1 MKYLKVIAF
10 THKQIELKELGK
22 LVICEENLNAKLQ
35 KVKTQ
40 FDIPEIFYLATCN
53 RVEFVMATSRVI
65 DTEFAEHFISAL
77 DIDICPEHM
86 GIFLSGASI
95 YEDYEALNHLL
106 RTSCS
111 LESLVVGEKEILPQM
126 RKAYECCREAGLTG
140 DYLRMVMSTVVKT
153 AKEVYTHTN
162 ISKNP
167 ISVVSLAYRKLKDLK
182 QCSNARVLIIGA
194 GETNRNI
201 SKYLQKHK
209 FTNFAVFNRTL
220 SKAAELAA
228 DLGGEAHDLED
239 LKTYT
244 KGFDVIITCTSCIEP
259 IITTEVYKTL
269 LNGETDKKT
278 IVDLAVPNDTA
289 PEVLE
294 QFPVHFIGVQSLN
307 EIAQKNLQER
317 YEEQIHA
324 EKIIEENI
332 AEFLPLLK
340 QRRVEVAMREVPEK
354 IKEIRNTALNSVF
367 AEEVQG
373 MDKESREVLEKV
385 LNYMEKKYISV
396 PMIMA
401 KEILINSLSRETCLS
416 AGRKSKLKA
425 FLILLP
431 LFIVLTVKIAAYS
444 SL

>member
-1 MKYLKVIAF
+1 LKYLKVIAF
-10 THKQIELKELGK
+10 THKQIGLEELGK
-22 LVICEENLNAKLQ
+22 LVICGDSLTSKLQ
-35 KVKTQ
+35 KVKLQ

-53 RVEFVMATSRVI
+53 RVEFIMASNAVV
-65 DTEFAEHFISAL
+65 DKDFTEKFIGAL
-77 DIDICPEHM
+77 DIGLCSVSLGH
-86 GIFLSGASI
+86 FLGKASI
-95 YEDYEALNHLL
+95 YEDNEALNHLL

-111 LESLVVGEKEILPQM
+111 LESMVVGEKEILAQM

-140 DYLRMVMSTVVKT
+140 DYLRMVMNTVVKT

-162 ISKNP
+162 IAKKP

-209 FTNFAVFNRTL
+209 FSNFSVFNRTL
-220 SKAAELAA
+220 SKARELAV

-239 LKTYT
+239 LKSYT

-269 LNGETDKKT
+269 LNGDIDKKT

-289 PEVLE
+289 PEVLQ
-294 QFPVHFIGVQSLN
+294 QFPINFIGVQSLN
-307 EIAQKNLQER
+307 EVAKKNLQER
-317 YEEQIHA
+317 YEEQVHA

-332 AEFLPLLK
+332 AEFLHLLK
-340 QRRVEVAMREVPEK
+340 QRRIAVAMREVPEK
-354 IKEIRNTALNSVF
+354 IKEIRNTAINSVF
-367 AEEVQG
+367 ADEVQN

-385 LNYMEKKYISV
+385 IAYMEKKYISV

-401 KEILINSLSRETCLS
+401 KDILTNS
-416 AGRKSKLKA
+416 
-425 FLILLP
+425 
-431 LFIVLTVKIAAYS
+431 
-444 SL
+444 